1 LRFRKHSEYTG
12 KDVTT
17 IYDIALEAGVSIST
31 VSRVLNNPDKVHV
44 KTRKK
49 IQDIVRRYSY
59 VPNAIAR
66 GLVRNSLKAIGILTS
81 DILNYY
87 FSNIASTLEHLFFNW
102 GYSAILCN
110 TGNKSEKKKDY
121 IHILAEKKIDGLIL
135 VGSVFT
141 GIEIEATIKQYMPNT
156 PIVVANSS
164 LDLPNV
170 HYVLID
176 HDHGLDLAV
185 CHLKERGHSRIG
197 FVNTS
202 TTYNSRR
209 KVQGFYRAMEKNGFP
224 SGEDSVINA
233 SFGLEGA
240 NKVIDEITGAGRD
253 ITALIFADDNS
264 AFCALR
270 RLGEKGFSVPADM
283 AVIGYDNSF
292 YSLYAAPPLTSID
305 TRSETFAT
313 LVANMLHDLL
323 EGKEVGSS
331 VILTPGI
338 VVRSST

>member
-1 LRFRKHSEYTG
+1 LRARPEYTG
-12 KDVTT
+12 NDVTT

-31 VSRVLNNPDKVHV
+31 VSRVLNNPDKVHL

-49 IQDIVRRYSY
+49 IQDIVHRCNY

-66 GLVRNSLKAIGILTS
+66 GLVSNSLKAIGILTS
-81 DILNYY
+81 DILNYHFAY
-87 FSNIASTLEHLFFNW
+87 TASTLENLFFKW

-121 IHILAEKKIDGLIL
+121 IHILAEKKVDGLIL

-141 GIEIEATIKQYMPNT
+141 GIEIEATIKKYMPHT

-185 CHLKERGHSRIG
+185 RHLKEKGHSRIR

-209 KVQGFYRAMEKNGFP
+209 KVQGFYRAMEKNDFGA
-224 SGEDSVINA
+224 DKDLVINA

-240 NKVIDEITGAGRD
+240 NKVIDETIEAGKG
-253 ITALIFADDNS
+253 ISALIFADDNS
-264 AFCALR
+264 AFCAVRHLKER
-270 RLGEKGFSVPADM
+270 GLSVPADM

-305 TRSETFAT
+305 TRNETFAT

-338 VVRSST
+338 VIRSST